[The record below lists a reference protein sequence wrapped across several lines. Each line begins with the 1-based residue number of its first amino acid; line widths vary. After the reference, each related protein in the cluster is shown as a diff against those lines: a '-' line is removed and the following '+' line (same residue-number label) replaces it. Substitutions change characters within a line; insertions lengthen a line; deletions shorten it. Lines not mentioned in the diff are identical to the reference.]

1 METRRSRCQNRLIA
15 AVRRVSDAK
24 ELVERQ
30 RAHIEILKTNEVP
43 TEQAEALLKTYIRT
57 SALLEEQERSLRERL
72 LSSFSG

>member
-1 METRRSRCQNRLIA
+1 METRRSRCHNRLIA

-30 RAHIEILKTNEVP
+30 RARIEILKTNDLP

-57 SALLEEQERSLRERL
+57 LALLEEQERGLRART
-72 LSSFSG
+72 LSPNW